1 MQWGSARR
9 PPLWGALWLW
19 YRAGLKV
26 WSRRKRS
33 SASRACSSCRTLALL
48 FLYNSL
54 SGLACSVKNICDA
67 HGVFDTIQLGVKSV
81 TKATVSCLSCMGDK
95 LNMLVIQI
103 HTKSQNPSLL
113 HLTNTLL
120 ESEPQEEMQLKR
132 YETFPK
138 LQHLSGPMWQIGQ
151 EHQNNTISAGQS
163 VKPWPLS
170 GKPCWAVHNRHCMY
184 RHVSFILKQAINTLT
199 IPGTTLHKQP
209 PLLCAVCTHGTVSV
223 LC

>member
-1 MQWGSARR
+1 
-9 PPLWGALWLW
+9 
-19 YRAGLKV
+19 
-26 WSRRKRS
+26 
-33 SASRACSSCRTLALL
+33 
-48 FLYNSL
+48 
-54 SGLACSVKNICDA
+54 
-67 HGVFDTIQLGVKSV
+67 
-81 TKATVSCLSCMGDK
+81 MGDK

-170 GKPCWAVHNRHCMY
+170 GKPCWAVHNRQL
-184 RHVSFILKQAINTLT
+184 HVQTCLVDTQTGDKHLDNTR
-199 IPGTTLHKQP
+199 
-209 PLLCAVCTHGTVSV
+209 CNFA
-223 LC
+223 